1 MSRVDEELAAAV
13 RESEEVAR
21 AEPAPSAPAPLI
33 RPTAKR
39 SVGLLAALLVVG
51 GGILTL
57 VFTTVEGATVFDRP
71 VDQLVKERDKL
82 VGRPVRV
89 EGELKKGSLMRPD
102 QPCEYRFTI
111 AKSGS
116 ELPVRFAQCVV
127 PDTFRDMP
135 NMDVTVIATG
145 TLDEAGHFEASN
157 IMTQCPSKY
166 EMKERANKGE
176 AAPHMPVTA
185 PLSPK
190 I

>member
-13 RESEEVAR
+13 RESEEVAQ
-21 AEPAPSAPAPLI
+21 AEPAPTEPVPLI
-33 RPTAKR
+33 RPAAKR
-39 SVGLLAALLVVG
+39 SIGLLAALLVVG
-51 GGILTL
+51 GGVLTL

-71 VDQLVKERDKL
+71 VDQLVREREKL
-82 VGRPVRV
+82 VGRPIRV
-89 EGELKKGSLMRPD
+89 EGELKKGSLVRRD

-111 AKSGS
+111 EKSGS
-116 ELPVRFAQCVV
+116 ELPVRLPQCVV

-135 NMDVTVIATG
+135 GMDVTVIATG
-145 TLDEAGHFEASN
+145 TLDPAGHFEASG

-176 AAPHMPVTA
+176 AAPHTA
-185 PLSPK
+185 VPAPFSPK